1 MDPDEINGLAIAERV
16 RDLFTGRGLKL
27 ALAESVTG
35 GLIASTLT
43 SAPGAS
49 EYFHSSI
56 VSYSPDAK
64 QRFLGVDPG
73 LPEGIVSA
81 DCARKMAEGALRAT
95 GADVVLSTTGNA
107 GPEVLEE
114 KPVGL
119 VFAAV
124 ATREKTF
131 ALRLELKGNRNEI
144 RQAAT
149 ASALE
154 LLIREVGR

>member
-1 MDPDEINGLAIAERV
+1 MSLSV
-16 RDLFTGRGLKL
+16 
-27 ALAESVTG
+27 AESVTG

-43 SAPGAS
+43 SVPGAS
-49 EYFHSSI
+49 EYFHSSV

-64 QRFLGVDPG
+64 QRFLGLDPDI
-73 LPEGIVSA
+73 PEGIVSGEAARAMA
-81 DCARKMAEGALRAT
+81 DGALRAT
-95 GADVVLSTTGNA
+95 GADIALATTGNA
-107 GPEVLEE
+107 GPDVLEG

-124 ATREKTF
+124 ATKNKTF

>member
-1 MDPDEINGLAIAERV
+1 MEADGLAIASRV
-16 RDLFTGRGLKL
+16 RDLFTGRGMTL
-27 ALAESVTG
+27 ALAESCTG

-43 SAPGAS
+43 SVPGAS
-49 EYFHSSI
+49 EYFHSSV

-64 QRFLGVDPG
+64 QRFLGLDPD

-81 DCARKMAEGALRAT
+81 EAARAMAEGALRAT
-95 GADVVLSTTGNA
+95 GADIALATTGNS
-107 GPEVLEE
+107 GPEAMEG

-124 ATREKTF
+124 ATKNKTF
-131 ALRLELKGNRNEI
+131 ALRLKLKGNRNEI

>member
-1 MDPDEINGLAIAERV
+1 MEPDELAIAARV
-16 RDLFTGRGLKL
+16 RDLFVTRGMTL
-27 ALAESVTG
+27 ALAESCTG

-43 SAPGAS
+43 SVPGAS
-49 EYFHSSI
+49 EYFHSSV

-64 QRFLGVDPG
+64 QRFLGLDPD

-81 DCARKMAEGALRAT
+81 ECARAMAEGALRAT
-95 GADVVLSTTGNA
+95 GADIALATTGNS
-107 GPEVLEE
+107 GPEAMEG

-124 ATREKTF
+124 ATKNKTF